1 MKMSVATLARQNTQD
16 IQYEHIYSH
25 VPKRA
30 IKMGTAALIY
40 QNT

>member
-25 VPKRA
+25 APTRA
-30 IKMGTAALIY
+30 IKMSIVALTY